1 MTNDVKDVP
10 VTEPSLL
17 LPAIARKRLKE
28 ETMTIL
34 RVYKV
39 AAERQ
44 QAIDRLIDKV
54 RQDYPQAFQNDK

>member
-1 MTNDVKDVP
+1 MKSAKDVL

-39 AAERQ
+39 ASERQ
-44 QAIDRLIDKV
+44 QALDRLIDRMRKE
-54 RQDYPQAFQNDK
+54 YPQAFQTDK